1 MSPRRWE
8 ERVQDIV
15 DAIAEIR
22 AFVGMMEFS
31 DFQNDIKTIRAVE
44 LDFIVI
50 GEAANAI
57 PEEVREA
64 YPQIVWQLMSG
75 MRNRLVHTYFRVSS
89 RILWDTIR
97 QDLLPVV
104 ESLEKILHERK

>member
-1 MSPRRWE
+1 M
-8 ERVQDIV
+8 
-15 DAIAEIR
+15 
-22 AFVGMMEFS
+22 
-31 DFQNDIKTIRAVE
+31 RAVE

-64 YPQIVWQLMSG
+64 YPQIAWQLMSG
-75 MRNRLVHTYFRVSS
+75 MRNRLVHTYFGVSS
-89 RILWDTIR
+89 RILWDTIL